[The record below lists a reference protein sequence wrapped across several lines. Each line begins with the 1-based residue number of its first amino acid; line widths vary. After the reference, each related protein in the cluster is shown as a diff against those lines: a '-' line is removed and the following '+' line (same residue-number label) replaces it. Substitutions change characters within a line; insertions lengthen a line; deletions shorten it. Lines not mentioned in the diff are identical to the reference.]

1 MKKTLITNAKLVNEG
16 KIISSDLLIE
26 GETISKIAPFISD
39 PLAHVIDFKG
49 NFLMPGMIDDQVH
62 FRDPGLTY
70 KGDLFSESQAAIAG
84 GVTSFMDMPNTIP
97 NTLNRVLLEEKYA
110 LAAKKSLANY
120 SFFMGITS
128 KNLDEALRVNNETV
142 CGITDDG
149 LYFDQEQILANNPE
163 FLEKLFSRSETLVAL
178 HSEDDSIILANHAK
192 YFKKFKGEIPMS
204 FHAKIRS
211 VEACLEATQRVLSI
225 QKKYDNRLHFFHI
238 STGAEANLF
247 PVSANKIDKR
257 VTAEACIHHV
267 WFNDLDYEKLG
278 PLIKWN
284 PSIKSEENRIQL
296 IQALK
301 DGRLDIIA
309 SDHAPH
315 SLDEKVGTYDQ
326 IKSGA
331 PIVQHTMPLLF
342 QLVQKGEINME
353 FIVEKTSHRVA
364 DIYKIKNR
372 GYIQEGFFAD
382 LIEVDFNVSQ
392 PWCITQDSLFY
403 KSGWSPLIGEKLSAR
418 IKRTFVNGNLVFE
431 NDQFVSDT
439 KGQRLLFSKI
449 R

>member
-1 MKKTLITNAKLVNEG
+1 MKRTLITNAKLVNEG
-16 KIISSDLLIE
+16 KIITSDLLIKDE
-26 GETISKIAPFISD
+26 KISKIAPFISD
-39 PLAHVIDFKG
+39 PQAHIIDFKG
-49 NFLMPGMIDDQVH
+49 NYLLPGMIDDQVH

-97 NTLNRVLLEEKYA
+97 NTLNRELLEEKYL
-110 LAAKKSLANY
+110 LAANKSLANY

-149 LYFDQEQILANNPE
+149 LYFDQEQILANNPA

-178 HSEDDSIILANHAK
+178 HSEDDAIINANYVK
-192 YFKKFKGEIPMS
+192 YFEKFKGDIPVS

-211 VEACLEATQRVLSI
+211 TEACVEATQRVLSI
-225 QKKYDNRLHFFHI
+225 QKKYNNRVHFFHI

-247 PVSANKIDKR
+247 PVSNKMDKR
-257 VTAEACIHHV
+257 VTAEACIHHI

-315 SLDEKVGTYDQ
+315 SLDEKAGTYDQ
-326 IKSGA
+326 VKSGA
-331 PIVQHTMPLLF
+331 PIVQHTLPLLF
-342 QLVQKGEINME
+342 NLLKKGEINIE

-364 DIYKIKNR
+364 DIYKIQNR
-372 GYIQEGFFAD
+372 GYIREGFFAD
-382 LIEVDFNVSQ
+382 LIEVDFNSNE
-392 PWCITQDSLFY
+392 PWVITKDSLFY
-403 KSGWSPLIGEKLSAR
+403 KSGWSPLIGEKLHAK
-418 IKRTFVNGNLVFE
+418 IKRTFVNGNLIFE
-431 NDQFVSDT
+431 NNQFVSDK
-439 KGQRLLFSKI
+439 KGQRLMFSKL

>member
-1 MKKTLITNAKLVNEG
+1 MKKTLIANAKLVNEG

-26 GETISKIAPFISD
+26 GERISKIAPFISD
-39 PLAHVIDFKG
+39 ADAKVIDFGG
-49 NFLMPGMIDDQVH
+49 NYLLPGMIDDQVH

-97 NTLNRVLLEEKYA
+97 NTLSRVLLEEKYA

-128 KNLDEALRVNNETV
+128 KNLDEALRVDNETV

-178 HSEDDSIILANHAK
+178 HSEDDSIIHANYDQ
-192 YFKKFKGEIPMS
+192 YFKQFKGDIPMS

-211 VEACLEATQRVLSI
+211 EEACLEATQRVLSI
-225 QKKYDNRLHFFHI
+225 QKKYGNRLHFFHI
-238 STGAEANLF
+238 STGAEAKLF
-247 PVSANKIDKR
+247 PVPTNIMDKR
-257 VTAEACIHHV
+257 VTAEACIHHI
-267 WFNDLDYEKLG
+267 WFNDLDYENLG

-315 SLDEKVGTYDQ
+315 SSEEKVGTYDQ

-342 QLVQKGEINME
+342 QLVKKGEINIE
-353 FIVEKTSHRVA
+353 FIADKTSHRVA

-372 GYIQEGFFAD
+372 GYLREGYFAD
-382 LIEVDFNVSQ
+382 LIEVDFNLNV
-392 PWCITQDSLFY
+392 PWCVTKDSLFY
-403 KSGWSPLIGEKLSAR
+403 KSGWSPLIGEKLNAR
-418 IKRTFVNGNLVFE
+418 IKRTFVNGNLIFE

-439 KGQRLLFSKI
+439 NGQRLYFSKL

>member
-1 MKKTLITNAKLVNEG
+1 MKKTLIANAKLVNEG

-26 GETISKIAPFISD
+26 GERISKIAPFISD
-39 PLAHVIDFKG
+39 AHAKVIDFGG
-49 NFLMPGMIDDQVH
+49 NYLLPGMIDDQVH

-97 NTLNRVLLEEKYA
+97 NTLSRVLLEEKYA

-128 KNLDEALRVNNETV
+128 KNLDEALRVDNETV

-178 HSEDDSIILANHAK
+178 HSEDDSIIHANYAK
-192 YFKKFKGEIPMS
+192 YFKQFKGDIPMS

-211 VEACLEATQRVLSI
+211 EEACLEATQRVLSI
-225 QKKYDNRLHFFHI
+225 QKKYGNRLHIFHI
-238 STGAEANLF
+238 STGAEAKLF
-247 PVSANKIDKR
+247 PVPTNIMDKR
-257 VTAEACIHHV
+257 VTAEACIHHI
-267 WFNDLDYEKLG
+267 WFNDLDYENLG

-315 SLDEKVGTYDQ
+315 SSEEKVGTYDQ

-342 QLVQKGEINME
+342 QLVKKGEINIE
-353 FIVEKTSHRVA
+353 FIADKTSHRVA

-372 GYIQEGFFAD
+372 GYLREGYFAD
-382 LIEVDFNVSQ
+382 LIEVDFDLNV
-392 PWCITQDSLFY
+392 PWCVTKDSLFY
-403 KSGWSPLIGEKLSAR
+403 KSGWSPLIGEKLNAR
-418 IKRTFVNGNLVFE
+418 IKRTFVNGNLIFE
-431 NDQFVSDT
+431 NDQFVSYT
-439 KGQRLLFSKI
+439 KGQRLLFSQY